1 MVDMTSE
8 NSVSDSVSDNV
19 WLNQEQQDVWLN
31 IWSMRVWLP
40 ARMDAQLKADS
51 GLSNFDYFALAQI
64 SMAPD
69 RRLRMS
75 ELAELSDM
83 TLSHLSRVVT
93 RLEKSGW
100 VRRVPDPT
108 DGRATVAVLTEEG
121 WDKVVKA
128 APGHVE
134 QVRRLIFDNLTD
146 EELRVMG
153 TAMEK
158 IIAALDPPRMPR
170 V

>member
-1 MVDMTSE
+1 MTSE
-8 NSVSDSVSDNV
+8 QFDAKDP
-19 WLNQEQQDVWLN
+19 WLTQEQQDVWLN

-64 SMAPD
+64 SMAPE

-93 RLEKSGW
+93 RLEKAGW
-100 VRRVPDPT
+100 VKRVPDPT
-108 DGRATVAVLTEEG
+108 DGRATVAALTKDG
-121 WDKVVKA
+121 WEKVQEA
-128 APGHVE
+128 APGHVDN
-134 QVRRLIFDNLTD
+134 VRRLVFEHLTD
-146 EELRVMG
+146 DELKVLG

-158 IIAALDPPRMPR
+158 IVNALDPPRMPR

>member
-1 MVDMTSE
+1 MTSE

>member
-1 MVDMTSE
+1 MTSE
-8 NSVSDSVSDNV
+8 HTDSKDI
-19 WLNQEQQDVWLN
+19 WLTQEQQDVWLN

-40 ARMDAQLKADS
+40 ARLDAHLKAEF

-64 SMAPD
+64 SMAPE

-100 VRRVPDPT
+100 VKRVPDPS
-108 DGRATVAVLTEEG
+108 DGRATVAVLTGEG
-121 WDKVVKA
+121 WDKVVEA
-128 APGHVE
+128 APSHVS
-134 QVRRLIFDNLTD
+134 QVRRLIFDDLTE
-146 EELRVMG
+146 EELRVLG

-158 IIAALDPPRMPR
+158 ITTALDPPRMPR

>member
-1 MVDMTSE
+1 MTSE
-8 NSVSDSVSDNV
+8 NSVPESVSDNV
-19 WLNQEQQDVWLN
+19 WLTQEQQDVWLN

-121 WDKVVKA
+121 WDKVAKA
-128 APGHVE
+128 APGHVG
-134 QVRRLIFDNLTD
+134 QVRRLIFDHLTD

>member
-1 MVDMTSE
+1 MTSE
-8 NSVSDSVSDNV
+8 QFDAKDP
-19 WLNQEQQDVWLN
+19 WLTQEQQDVWLN

-64 SMAPD
+64 SMAPE

-93 RLEKSGW
+93 RLEKAGW
-100 VRRVPDPT
+100 VKRVPDPT
-108 DGRATVAVLTEEG
+108 DGRATVAVLTEDG
-121 WDKVVKA
+121 WEKVQEA
-128 APGHVE
+128 APGHVDN
-134 QVRRLIFDNLTD
+134 VRRLVFEHLTD
-146 EELRVMG
+146 DELKVLG

-158 IIAALDPPRMPR
+158 IVSALDPPRMPR

>member
-1 MVDMTSE
+1 MTSE
-8 NSVSDSVSDNV
+8 QFDAKDP
-19 WLNQEQQDVWLN
+19 WLTQEQQDVWLN

-64 SMAPD
+64 SMAPE

-93 RLEKSGW
+93 RLEKAGW
-100 VRRVPDPT
+100 VKRVPDPT
-108 DGRATVAVLTEEG
+108 DGRATVAVLTEDG
-121 WDKVVKA
+121 WEKVQEA
-128 APGHVE
+128 APGHVDN
-134 QVRRLIFDNLTD
+134 VRRLVFEHLTD
-146 EELRVMG
+146 DELKVLG

-158 IIAALDPPRMPR
+158 IVNALDPPRMPR

>member
-1 MVDMTSE
+1 MTSE
-8 NSVSDSVSDNV
+8 HTDSKDT
-19 WLNQEQQDVWLN
+19 WLTQEQQDVWLN
-31 IWSMRVWLP
+31 VWSMRVWLP
-40 ARMDAQLKADS
+40 ARLDAQLKTDS

-64 SMAPD
+64 SMAPE

-100 VRRVPDPT
+100 VERIPDPD
-108 DGRATVAVLTEEG
+108 DGRATVAVLTDTG
-121 WDKVVKA
+121 WDKVEAA
-128 APGHVE
+128 APGHVSE
-134 QVRRLIFDNLTD
+134 VRRIVFDSLEE
-146 EELRVMG
+146 EELKVLG

-158 IIAALDPPRMPR
+158 IVAALDPPRFPR

>member
-1 MVDMTSE
+1 MTSE
-8 NSVSDSVSDNV
+8 NTVSDNV

-121 WDKVVKA
+121 WNKVVQA
-128 APGHVE
+128 APGHVD

-146 EELRVMG
+146 EELRVLG

>member
-1 MVDMTSE
+1 MTSE
-8 NSVSDSVSDNV
+8 NVDSPSDSPDV

-40 ARMDAQLKADS
+40 ARLDAQLKAHS

-64 SMAPD
+64 SMAPE

-100 VRRVPDPT
+100 VQRVPDPS
-108 DGRATVAVLTEEG
+108 DGRATVAVLTDDG
-121 WDKVVKA
+121 WDKVVAA
-128 APGHVE
+128 APGHVSE
-134 QVRRLIFDNLTD
+134 VRRLVFENLTA
-146 EELRVMG
+146 EELKVLG

>member
-1 MVDMTSE
+1 MTSE
-8 NSVSDSVSDNV
+8 QFDANGP
-19 WLNQEQQDVWLN
+19 WLTQEQQDVWLN

-64 SMAPD
+64 SMAPE

-93 RLEKSGW
+93 RLEKAGW
-100 VRRVPDPT
+100 VKRVPDPT
-108 DGRATVAVLTEEG
+108 DGRATVAVLTEDG
-121 WDKVVKA
+121 WEKVQEA
-128 APGHVE
+128 APGHVDN
-134 QVRRLIFDNLTD
+134 VRRLVFEHLTD
-146 EELRVMG
+146 DELKVLG

-158 IIAALDPPRMPR
+158 IVNALDPPRMPR

>member
-1 MVDMTSE
+1 MTSE
-8 NSVSDSVSDNV
+8 QFDAKDP
-19 WLNQEQQDVWLN
+19 WLTQEQQDVWLN

-64 SMAPD
+64 SMAPE

-93 RLEKSGW
+93 RLEKAGW
-100 VRRVPDPT
+100 VKRVPDPT
-108 DGRATVAVLTEEG
+108 DGRATVAVLTKDG
-121 WDKVVKA
+121 WEKVQEA
-128 APGHVE
+128 APGHVDN
-134 QVRRLIFDNLTD
+134 VRRLVFEHLTD
-146 EELRVMG
+146 DELKVLG

-158 IIAALDPPRMPR
+158 IVNALDPPRMPR

>member
-1 MVDMTSE
+1 MTSE
-8 NSVSDSVSDNV
+8 HIDSNGP
-19 WLNQEQQDVWLN
+19 WLTQEQQDVWLN

-40 ARMDAQLKADS
+40 ARMDAQLKSDS

-64 SMAPD
+64 SMAPE

-93 RLEKSGW
+93 RLEKAGW
-100 VRRVPDPT
+100 VKRVPDPT
-108 DGRATVAVLTEEG
+108 DGRATVAVLTEAG
-121 WDKVVKA
+121 WAKVEEA
-128 APGHVE
+128 APGHVSN
-134 QVRRLIFDNLTD
+134 VRRLVFEHLSDD
-146 EELRVMG
+146 ELKVLG

-158 IIAALDPPRMPR
+158 IVNALDPPRMPR

>member
-1 MVDMTSE
+1 MTSE
-8 NSVSDSVSDNV
+8 QFDAKDP
-19 WLNQEQQDVWLN
+19 WLTQEQQDVWLN

-64 SMAPD
+64 SMAPE

-93 RLEKSGW
+93 RLEKAGW
-100 VRRVPDPT
+100 VKRVPDPT
-108 DGRATVAVLTEEG
+108 DGRATVAVLTKDG
-121 WDKVVKA
+121 WEKVQEA
-128 APGHVE
+128 APGHVDN
-134 QVRRLIFDNLTD
+134 VRRLVFEHLTD
-146 EELRVMG
+146 DELKVLG

-158 IIAALDPPRMPR
+158 IVSALDPPRMPR